1 MPKDP
6 KRNIQSYQLQGG
18 HLNEFEFQKSQSA
31 MAEESE
37 LPFTDERDNPNL
49 NQAKHVADV
58 TAEAHEKVEERRR
71 RGLVK
76 TGSARRIAAGKRSA
90 KKATRKSATKKA
102 TRKSAT
108 KTTTRKS
115 ATRRT
120 ARKSATKTTTG
131 AKAKKR
137 ASVKM
142 RRPKR
147 AASR

>member
-37 LPFTDERDNPNL
+37 LPFTDERHNPGL

-71 RGLVK
+71 RGLAN
-76 TGSARRIAAGKRSA
+76 TGSAGLIAAGKKSA
-90 KKATRKSATKKA
+90 KKATRKSATKKTTGKSA
-102 TRKSAT
+102 TKRTTRKSAT
-108 KTTTRKS
+108 K
-115 ATRRT
+115 RT
-120 ARKSATKTTTG
+120 AHKSATKTTTG
-131 AKAKKR
+131 AKKR
-137 ASVKM
+137 ASVKI

>member
-37 LPFTDERDNPNL
+37 LPFTDERDNPGL

-71 RGLVK
+71 RGLAN
-76 TGSARRIAAGKRSA
+76 TGSARRMAAGKRSA
-90 KKATRKSATKKA
+90 KKATRKSATKKT

-108 KTTTRKS
+108 KRTTRKF
-115 ATRRT
+115 
-120 ARKSATKTTTG
+120 ATKTTTG

-137 ASVKM
+137 ASVKI